1 MITFIFRKKFLSY
14 FRFFISSKTS
24 ICKLG
29 INKSIKKYKLFFSLI
44 LNNLLFLSNSYL
56 NGNESSIS
64 FDSYILYRSNVFT
77 KDFIVFP
84 E

>member
-1 MITFIFRKKFLSY
+1 MSY

-56 NGNESSIS
+56 NGNESLIS
-64 FDSYILYRSNVFT
+64 FDSYDNGKINIGLEDIPNKNNNYETR
-77 KDFIVFP
+77 
-84 E
+84 